1 MKLKEIIKRF
11 NKEDRIFKL
20 TTICSLSLNLFIGIG
35 KWILA
40 IFSGVVFFV
49 SGVVN
54 ILMGVAKLISYIGL
68 LNNDSDFK
76 KRNFLVSFLVFLSIL
91 KYPLCTS
98 CAAKDF
104 RLLNVYLGNFSLSAY
119 EMPIALLIALVSFI
133 EIGVAIYGLVKIR
146 GRGHSFKNIK
156 LINFVLALEAMVLT
170 ETAILSFTESKT
182 FALSSSLFGLII
194 GIFVMVLSLFMFLS
208 PFITITNQEQNDFLL
223 IEKSKNNL
231 IKEEGSLTL
240 AKSFIYG
247 NYVYLYKFNG
257 EVVSGNIIKED
268 GFWKKT
274 HLLIKIILIVL
285 SEILI
290 FVWLIGRFIYF
301 LRCMF
306 LIKKL
311 QKVMIENGFK
321 KEKVMADLA

>member
-20 TTICSLSLNLFIGIG
+20 TTIFSLSLNLFIGIG

-54 ILMGVAKLISYIGL
+54 ILMGIAKLISYIGL

-76 KRNFLVSFLVFLSIL
+76 KRNFIVSFLVFLSGTEYFI
-91 KYPLCTS
+91 YM
-98 CAAKDF
+98 
-104 RLLNVYLGNFSLSAY
+104 LNVYLGNFSLSAY
-119 EMPIALLIALVSFI
+119 EMSIALLIALVSFI

-170 ETAILSFTESKT
+170 ETAILSFTESET
-182 FALSSSLFGLII
+182 FTLSSSLFGLIT

-223 IEKSKNNL
+223 IEKSKSNL

-247 NYVYLYKFNG
+247 NYIYLYKFNG

-268 GFWKKT
+268 GFWRKT

-311 QKVMIENGFK
+311 HKVMIENGFK
-321 KEKVMADLA
+321 AKD

>member
-11 NKEDRIFKL
+11 NKEDRLFKL

-76 KRNFLVSFLVFLSIL
+76 KRNFLVSFLVFLSGAEYFI
-91 KYPLCTS
+91 YM
-98 CAAKDF
+98 
-104 RLLNVYLGNFSLSAY
+104 LNVYLGNFSLSAY

-146 GRGHSFKNIK
+146 GRSHSFKNIK

-170 ETAILSFTESKT
+170 ETAILSFTESET
-182 FALSSSLFGLII
+182 FTLSSSLFGLIT

-208 PFITITNQEQNDFLL
+208 PFITITNQEQNDFHL

-247 NYVYLYKFNG
+247 NYVYIYKFNKFNG

-311 QKVMIENGFK
+311 QKVMIGNGFIVVK
-321 KEKVMADLA
+321 

>member
-68 LNNDSDFK
+68 LNNDNDFK
-76 KRNFLVSFLVFLSIL
+76 KRNFIVSFLVFLSGAEYFI
-91 KYPLCTS
+91 YM
-98 CAAKDF
+98 
-104 RLLNVYLGNFSLSAY
+104 LNVYLGNFSLSAY
-119 EMPIALLIALVSFI
+119 EMSIALLIALVSFI
-133 EIGVAIYGLVKIR
+133 EIGVAIYGLVKIK

-170 ETAILSFTESKT
+170 ETAILSFTESET
-182 FALSSSLFGLII
+182 FTPSSLFGLITE
-194 GIFVMVLSLFMFLS
+194 IFVMVLSLFMFLS

-223 IEKSKNNL
+223 TQKSKNNL

-247 NYVYLYKFNG
+247 NYVYLYRFNG

-268 GFWKKT
+268 GFWKKA

-301 LRCMF
+301 LRYMF
-306 LIKKL
+306 LLKKL

-321 KEKVMADLA
+321 TKD

>member
-54 ILMGVAKLISYIGL
+54 ILMGIAKLISYIGL

-76 KRNFLVSFLVFLSIL
+76 KRNFIVSFLVFLSGAEYFI
-91 KYPLCTS
+91 YM
-98 CAAKDF
+98 
-104 RLLNVYLGNFSLSAY
+104 LNVYLGNFPLSAY
-119 EMPIALLIALVSFI
+119 EMQIALLIALVSFI
-133 EIGVAIYGLVKIR
+133 EIGMAIYGLVKIR

-170 ETAILSFTESKT
+170 ETAILSFTESET
-182 FALSSSLFGLII
+182 FASSSLFGLIT

-223 IEKSKNNL
+223 IQKSKNNL

-311 QKVMIENGFK
+311 QKVMIENGFIVVK
-321 KEKVMADLA
+321 

>member
-20 TTICSLSLNLFIGIG
+20 TTICSLSLNLSIGIG

-40 IFSGVVFFV
+40 IFSGIVFFV

-76 KRNFLVSFLVFLSIL
+76 KRNFIVSFLVFLSGAEYFI
-91 KYPLCTS
+91 YM
-98 CAAKDF
+98 
-104 RLLNVYLGNFSLSAY
+104 LNVYLGNFSLSAY

-170 ETAILSFTESKT
+170 ETAILSFTESET
-182 FALSSSLFGLII
+182 FTLSSSLFGLIT
-194 GIFVMVLSLFMFLS
+194 GIFVMVLSFFMFLS

-240 AKSFIYG
+240 AKSIIYG

-268 GFWKKT
+268 GFWRKT
-274 HLLIKIILIVL
+274 HLLIKIVLIVL

-311 QKVMIENGFK
+311 EKVMIENGFK
-321 KEKVMADLA
+321 AKD

>member
-76 KRNFLVSFLVFLSIL
+76 KRNFVVSFLVFLSGAEYFI
-91 KYPLCTS
+91 YM
-98 CAAKDF
+98 
-104 RLLNVYLGNFSLSAY
+104 LNVYLGNFSLSAY
-119 EMPIALLIALVSFI
+119 EMQIALLIALVSFI
-133 EIGVAIYGLVKIR
+133 EIGVAIYGLVKIK

-170 ETAILSFTESKT
+170 ETAILSFTESVT
-182 FALSSSLFGLII
+182 FASSSLFGLII

-208 PFITITNQEQNDFLL
+208 PFITIANQEQNDFLL
-223 IEKSKNNL
+223 IQKSKNNL

-290 FVWLIGRFIYF
+290 FAWLIGRFIYF

-311 QKVMIENGFK
+311 QKVMIENGFIIVK
-321 KEKVMADLA
+321 

>member
-76 KRNFLVSFLVFLSIL
+76 KRNFVVSFLVFLSGAEYFI
-91 KYPLCTS
+91 YM
-98 CAAKDF
+98 
-104 RLLNVYLGNFSLSAY
+104 LNVYLGNFSLSAY
-119 EMPIALLIALVSFI
+119 EMQIALLIALVSFI
-133 EIGVAIYGLVKIR
+133 EIGVAIYGLVKIK

-170 ETAILSFTESKT
+170 ETAILSFTESVT
-182 FALSSSLFGLII
+182 FASSSLFGLII

-208 PFITITNQEQNDFLL
+208 PFITIANQEQNDFLL
-223 IEKSKNNL
+223 IQKSKNNL

-290 FVWLIGRFIYF
+290 FAWLIGRFIYF

-311 QKVMIENGFK
+311 QKVMIENGFR

>member
-76 KRNFLVSFLVFLSIL
+76 KRNFVVSFLVFLSGAEYFI
-91 KYPLCTS
+91 YM
-98 CAAKDF
+98 
-104 RLLNVYLGNFSLSAY
+104 LNVYLGNFSLSAY
-119 EMPIALLIALVSFI
+119 EMQIALLIALVSFI
-133 EIGVAIYGLVKIR
+133 EIGVAIYGLVKIK

-170 ETAILSFTESKT
+170 ETAILSFTESVT
-182 FALSSSLFGLII
+182 FASSSLFGLII

-223 IEKSKNNL
+223 IQKSKNNL

-290 FVWLIGRFIYF
+290 FAWLIGRFIYF
-301 LRCMF
+301 LRCIF

-311 QKVMIENGFK
+311 QKVMIGNGFIVVK
-321 KEKVMADLA
+321 

>member
-76 KRNFLVSFLVFLSIL
+76 KRNFVVSFLVFLSGAEYFI
-91 KYPLCTS
+91 YM
-98 CAAKDF
+98 
-104 RLLNVYLGNFSLSAY
+104 LNVYLGNFSLSAY
-119 EMPIALLIALVSFI
+119 EMQIALLIALVSFI
-133 EIGVAIYGLVKIR
+133 EIGVAIYGLVKIK

-170 ETAILSFTESKT
+170 ETAILSFTESVT
-182 FALSSSLFGLII
+182 FASSSLFGLII

-321 KEKVMADLA
+321 IEKVMADLA

>member
-76 KRNFLVSFLVFLSIL
+76 KRNFLVSFLVFLSGAEYFI
-91 KYPLCTS
+91 YM
-98 CAAKDF
+98 
-104 RLLNVYLGNFSLSAY
+104 LNVYLGNFSLSAY
-119 EMPIALLIALVSFI
+119 EMQIALLIALVSFI
-133 EIGVAIYGLVKIR
+133 EIGVAIYGLVKIK

-170 ETAILSFTESKT
+170 ETAILSFTESVT
-182 FALSSSLFGLII
+182 FASSSLFGLII

-208 PFITITNQEQNDFLL
+208 PFITIANQEQNDFLL
-223 IEKSKNNL
+223 IQKSKNNL

-268 GFWKKT
+268 GFWRKT
-274 HLLIKIILIVL
+274 HLLIKSILIVL

-290 FVWLIGRFIYF
+290 FAWLIGRFIYF

-311 QKVMIENGFK
+311 QKVMIENGFR

>member
-11 NKEDRIFKL
+11 NKEDRLFKL
-20 TTICSLSLNLFIGIG
+20 ATICSLSLNLFIGIG

-76 KRNFLVSFLVFLSIL
+76 KRNFIVSFLVFLSGTEYFI
-91 KYPLCTS
+91 YM
-98 CAAKDF
+98 
-104 RLLNVYLGNFSLSAY
+104 LNVYLGNFSLSAY

-133 EIGVAIYGLVKIR
+133 EIGVAIYGLVKIK

-170 ETAILSFTESKT
+170 ETAILSFTESET

-208 PFITITNQEQNDFLL
+208 PFITVTNQEQNDFLL
-223 IEKSKNNL
+223 IQKSKNNL
-231 IKEEGSLTL
+231 IKKEGSLTL

-268 GFWKKT
+268 GFWRKT
-274 HLLIKIILIVL
+274 HLLIKIILIIL

-306 LIKKL
+306 LLKKL
-311 QKVMIENGFK
+311 KKVMIENGFK
-321 KEKVMADLA
+321 AKD

>member
-1 MKLKEIIKRF
+1 MKLKEIYKRF
-11 NKEDRIFKL
+11 NKEDRLFKL

-40 IFSGVVFFV
+40 IFSGIVFFV

-76 KRNFLVSFLVFLSIL
+76 KRNFIVSFLVFLSGAEYFI
-91 KYPLCTS
+91 YM
-98 CAAKDF
+98 
-104 RLLNVYLGNFSLSAY
+104 LNVYLGNFSLNAY

-170 ETAILSFTESKT
+170 ETAILSFTESVT
-182 FALSSSLFGLII
+182 FASSSLFGLII

-208 PFITITNQEQNDFLL
+208 PFITIANQEQNDFLL
-223 IEKSKNNL
+223 IQKSKNNL

-290 FVWLIGRFIYF
+290 FAWLIGRFIYF

-311 QKVMIENGFK
+311 QKVMIDNGFIIVK
-321 KEKVMADLA
+321 

>member
-1 MKLKEIIKRF
+1 MKLKEIFKRF

-20 TTICSLSLNLFIGIG
+20 ATISSLSLNLFIGIG

-54 ILMGVAKLISYIGL
+54 ILMGIAKLISYIGL

-76 KRNFLVSFLVFLSIL
+76 KRNFVVSFLVFLSGAEYFI
-91 KYPLCTS
+91 YM
-98 CAAKDF
+98 
-104 RLLNVYLGNFSLSAY
+104 LNVYLGNFSLSAY

-133 EIGVAIYGLVKIR
+133 EIGVAIYGLVKIK

-170 ETAILSFTESKT
+170 ETAILSFTESET
-182 FALSSSLFGLII
+182 FTLSSSLFGLII

-223 IEKSKNNL
+223 TQKSKNNL

-268 GFWKKT
+268 GFWRKT
-274 HLLIKIILIVL
+274 HLLIKIILIIL

-301 LRCMF
+301 LRCIF
-306 LIKKL
+306 LLKKL
-311 QKVMIENGFK
+311 QKVMIENGFIFVK
-321 KEKVMADLA
+321 

>member
-1 MKLKEIIKRF
+1 M
-11 NKEDRIFKL
+11 
-20 TTICSLSLNLFIGIG
+20 
-35 KWILA
+35 
-40 IFSGVVFFV
+40 
-49 SGVVN
+49 
-54 ILMGVAKLISYIGL
+54 
-68 LNNDSDFK
+68 
-76 KRNFLVSFLVFLSIL
+76 
-91 KYPLCTS
+91 
-98 CAAKDF
+98 
-104 RLLNVYLGNFSLSAY
+104 LNVYLGNFSLSAY
-119 EMPIALLIALVSFI
+119 EMSIALLIALVSFI

-170 ETAILSFTESKT
+170 ETAILSFTESET
-182 FALSSSLFGLII
+182 FALSSSLFGLIT

-208 PFITITNQEQNDFLL
+208 PFITITNQEQNDFVLTQ
-223 IEKSKNNL
+223 KSKNNL

-247 NYVYLYKFNG
+247 NYIYLYKFNG

-268 GFWKKT
+268 SFWKKT
-274 HLLIKIILIVL
+274 HLLIKIILIIL

-311 QKVMIENGFK
+311 QKVMIENGFIVVK
-321 KEKVMADLA
+321 

>member
-11 NKEDRIFKL
+11 NKEDRLFKL
-20 TTICSLSLNLFIGIG
+20 ATICSLSLNLFIGIG

-76 KRNFLVSFLVFLSIL
+76 KRNFIVSFLVFLSGAEYFI
-91 KYPLCTS
+91 YM
-98 CAAKDF
+98 
-104 RLLNVYLGNFSLSAY
+104 LNVYLGNFPLSAY

-133 EIGVAIYGLVKIR
+133 EIGVAIYGLVKIK

-170 ETAILSFTESKT
+170 ETAILSFTESET
-182 FALSSSLFGLII
+182 FASSSLFVLIT

-223 IEKSKNNL
+223 IQKSKNNL

-268 GFWKKT
+268 GFWKKA
-274 HLLIKIILIVL
+274 HLLIKIILIIL

-311 QKVMIENGFK
+311 QKVMIENGFIVVK
-321 KEKVMADLA
+321 

>member
-1 MKLKEIIKRF
+1 
-11 NKEDRIFKL
+11 
-20 TTICSLSLNLFIGIG
+20 
-35 KWILA
+35 
-40 IFSGVVFFV
+40 
-49 SGVVN
+49 
-54 ILMGVAKLISYIGL
+54 MGVAKLISYIGL
-68 LNNDSDFK
+68 LNDDSDFK
-76 KRNFLVSFLVFLSIL
+76 KRNFLVSFLVFLSGAEYFI
-91 KYPLCTS
+91 YM
-98 CAAKDF
+98 
-104 RLLNVYLGNFSLSAY
+104 LNVYLGNFSLSAY

-133 EIGVAIYGLVKIR
+133 EIGVAIYGLVEIR
-146 GRGHSFKNIK
+146 GRSHSFKNIK

-170 ETAILSFTESKT
+170 ETAILSFTESET
-182 FALSSSLFGLII
+182 FTLSSSLFGLII

-257 EVVSGNIIKED
+257 EVVSGSIIKED
-268 GFWKKT
+268 GFWRKT
-274 HLLIKIILIVL
+274 HLLIKSILIVL

>member
-54 ILMGVAKLISYIGL
+54 ILMGIAKLISYIGL

-76 KRNFLVSFLVFLSIL
+76 KRNFIVSFLVFLSGAEYFI
-91 KYPLCTS
+91 YM
-98 CAAKDF
+98 
-104 RLLNVYLGNFSLSAY
+104 LNVYLGNFPLSAY
-119 EMPIALLIALVSFI
+119 EMQIALLIALVSFI

-170 ETAILSFTESKT
+170 ETAILSFTESET
-182 FALSSSLFGLII
+182 FALSSSLFGLIT

-208 PFITITNQEQNDFLL
+208 PFITITNQEQNDFHL

-268 GFWKKT
+268 GFWRKT
-274 HLLIKIILIVL
+274 HLLIKSILIVL

>member
-40 IFSGVVFFV
+40 IFSGIVFFV

-54 ILMGVAKLISYIGL
+54 ILMGIAKLISYIGL

-76 KRNFLVSFLVFLSIL
+76 KRNFIVSFLVFLSGVEYFI
-91 KYPLCTS
+91 YM
-98 CAAKDF
+98 
-104 RLLNVYLGNFSLSAY
+104 LNVYLGNFPLSAY
-119 EMPIALLIALVSFI
+119 EMQIALLIALVSFI

-170 ETAILSFTESKT
+170 ETAILSFTESVT
-182 FALSSSLFGLII
+182 FASSSLFGLII

-208 PFITITNQEQNDFLL
+208 PFITIANQEQNDFLL
-223 IEKSKNNL
+223 IQKSKNNL

-268 GFWKKT
+268 GFWKKA

-321 KEKVMADLA
+321 KEKFMADLA

>member
-11 NKEDRIFKL
+11 NKEDRLFKL
-20 TTICSLSLNLFIGIG
+20 ATIYSLSLNLFIGIG

-76 KRNFLVSFLVFLSIL
+76 KRNFLVSFLVFLSGAEYFI
-91 KYPLCTS
+91 YM
-98 CAAKDF
+98 
-104 RLLNVYLGNFSLSAY
+104 LNVYLGNFSLSAY

-170 ETAILSFTESKT
+170 ETAILSFTESVT
-182 FALSSSLFGLII
+182 FASSSLFGLII

-208 PFITITNQEQNDFLL
+208 PFITIANQEQNDFLL
-223 IEKSKNNL
+223 IQKSKNNL

-290 FVWLIGRFIYF
+290 FAWLIGRFIYF

-311 QKVMIENGFK
+311 QKVMIENGFIIVK
-321 KEKVMADLA
+321 